1 MKKDVQIY
9 NLKSFN
15 EITSQ
20 DVVQQ
25 TLYFHQLCICMIVGL
40 VWAGVPEPM
49 KARGVGC
56 PLARA
61 TGTFWPPD
69 RVQDSNLCPY
79 PKQFVFFNTEQ

>member
-1 MKKDVQIY
+1 M
-9 NLKSFN
+9 
-15 EITSQ
+15 T
-20 DVVQQ
+20 
-25 TLYFHQLCICMIVGL
+25 VGL

-61 TGTFWPPD
+61 TGSFWPPD

-79 PKQFVFFNTEQ
+79 PKNPKCSLILSSDFTTRLNIVLSDLEKKCSRWAWIETGYL